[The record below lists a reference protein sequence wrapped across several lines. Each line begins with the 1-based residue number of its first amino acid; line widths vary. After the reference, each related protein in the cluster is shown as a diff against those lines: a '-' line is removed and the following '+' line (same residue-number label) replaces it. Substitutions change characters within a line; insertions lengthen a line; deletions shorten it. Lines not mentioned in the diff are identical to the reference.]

1 MMQNIS
7 YSVDSQDKGKQ
18 VMTACKVGCIGCK
31 MCERVCESGA
41 VTVENNIA
49 HIDQSKCTGCG
60 ACAAKCP
67 KKVYLERIK
76 VEDGEKT

>member
-1 MMQNIS
+1 
-7 YSVDSQDKGKQ
+7 
-18 VMTACKVGCIGCK
+18 MTACKVGCIGCK

-60 ACAAKCP
+60 ACAEKMSEEDITG
-67 KKVYLERIK
+67 KKGYCLIGSNFII
-76 VEDGEKT
+76 VEMQMLP